1 MAWTIRQMDD
11 FAGWPYGDD
20 SALVVFHASIRC
32 SVWGRSGPHA
42 GRLDVHVAPAVGAT
56 SIGPRPVANRAHRR
70 SNLSAAPQEVAVA
83 AQSQGWMLAWG
94 IRGACQIISE
104 RFCIDGGRLRGRARD
119 RLA

>member
-32 SVWGRSGPHA
+32 SVWSRSGPHA
-42 GRLDVHVAPAVGAT
+42 AVSMFTSRRLSAQPRSVRGSWQIGHTAGA
-56 SIGPRPVANRAHRR
+56 I
-70 SNLSAAPQEVAVA
+70 SAAPQEVAVA

-94 IRGACQIISE
+94 IWGACQVISE
-104 RFCIDGGRLRGRARD
+104 HFWIDGGRLRGRARD